1 MQQLT
6 KERDELDQVFRL
18 AESLENQKRDKEKTG
33 QLQNLIQTKGRVTR
47 SVLRRPSSALDDIQ
61 SEIQSEKSLST
72 DLDAKLR
79 EWEKKVRQK
88 QTDSGGAHVS
98 TNFNVNVRKQE
109 RALENRLDTVGVECG
124 AMCWLQFDVI
134 VVSWQAL
141 KRFNWLLTSNC
152 SLRDEIDNLRNE
164 RERFESLSQKLEKE
178 LRDLR
183 SELVECIEQSVS
195 SYEIRYVMIRSVVKK
210 KFPR

>member
-1 MQQLT
+1 MQQLS

-33 QLQNLIQTKGRVTR
+33 QLQTLIQTKGRKT
-47 SVLRRPSSALDDIQ
+47 SNVLRRQSSDLDDIQ
-61 SEIQSEKSLST
+61 SEIQSEKSSST

-109 RALENRLDTVGVECG
+109 RVLENRLDTVGLHARLGRGCNP
-124 AMCWLQFDVI
+124 MSC
-134 VVSWQAL
+134 
-141 KRFNWLLTSNC
+141 RF
-152 SLRDEIDNLRNE
+152 
-164 RERFESLSQKLEKE
+164 
-178 LRDLR
+178 
-183 SELVECIEQSVS
+183 
-195 SYEIRYVMIRSVVKK
+195 IRRH
-210 KFPR
+210 